1 MVAERNIRA
10 LRALQSDL
18 YAEERFVYGEK
29 LVKEEQYNFVE
40 LLKYMS
46 CYLAISAS
54 IAMYFNL
61 RTDMVCKFRGTD
73 LC

>member
-1 MVAERNIRA
+1 MVAERRFRA
-10 LRALQSDL
+10 LKELQRDL
-18 YAEERFVYGEK
+18 YAEQRFVYGEK

-46 CYLAISAS
+46 CYLSISAS
-54 IAMYFNL
+54 VAMYFNL

>member
-1 MVAERNIRA
+1 MVAEMRFRA
-10 LRALQSDL
+10 LKELQRDL
-18 YAEERFVYGEK
+18 YAEERFLYGEK
-29 LVKEEQYNFVE
+29 LMKEEQYNFVE
-40 LLKYMS
+40 LFKYMS

>member
-1 MVAERNIRA
+1 M
-10 LRALQSDL
+10 
-18 YAEERFVYGEK
+18 YGKK
-29 LVKEEQYNFVE
+29 LMKEEQYNFVE